1 MDSRQIVLVTGASS
15 GIGKAAAELFAKSGY
30 VVYGTSRHGRYETIG
45 PQGAAFTLLPM
56 TLQDETT
63 VQAAVKYVL
72 SRHSRIDILVNAAGS
87 GIAGAVEETSAD
99 EAREQFDV
107 LFFGN
112 IRVLNYVLPAMR
124 AAGRGLVINVGS
136 VASFFPLP
144 FQGMYSAAK
153 AALFSMT
160 CALRVEMKPFGVKC
174 CQIEP
179 GDAKTNFTA
188 RRVLTKKS
196 RNTAYGA
203 SFLRALYEI
212 ERSEM
217 AGKDP
222 AHYAEAIVKAA
233 RMKNPPARI
242 CPDFQYRALRVF
254 SSILPWRAF
263 EKVIAAMYLTKDPPH
278 GWDLKHC
285 IGGQQ
290 YYGRIESHHGTAQ
303 LPCISGPSG
312 VGRDHR
318 SAAQSGHG
326 RAVSDELSAVGVSGD
341 AGPREKGRDVGAG
354 HLLEHAE
361 KSAARHTDH
370 G

>member
-15 GIGKAAAELFAKSGY
+15 GIGKAAAELFAKRGY
-30 VVYGTSRHGRYETIG
+30 QVYGTSRRGRYESVG
-45 PQGAAFTLLPM
+45 PEGAAFTLLPM
-56 TLQDETT
+56 TLQDEAS
-63 VQAAVKYVL
+63 VQAAVQYVL
-72 SRHSRIDILVNAAGS
+72 ERHGRIDILVNAAGS

-107 LFFGN
+107 LFFGVV
-112 IRVLNYVLPAMR
+112 RVLNHVLPAMR

-160 CALRVEMKPFGVKC
+160 CALRMEMKPFGIRF

-179 GDAKTNFTA
+179 GDSKTGFTE

-196 RNTAYGA
+196 RSSAYGM
-203 SFLRALYEI
+203 SFLRALYEM

-233 RMKNPPARI
+233 EMKNPPARI
-242 CPDFQYRALRVF
+242 CPDFEYRALRVV
-254 SSILPWRAF
+254 SSILPWRVA
-263 EKVIAAMYLTKDPPH
+263 EKAIAGMYLSKDPPE
-278 GWDLKHC
+278 GWDLEHR
-285 IGGQQ
+285 IGGQ
-290 YYGRIESHHGTAQ
+290 
-303 LPCISGPSG
+303 P
-312 VGRDHR
+312 
-318 SAAQSGHG
+318 
-326 RAVSDELSAVGVSGD
+326 
-341 AGPREKGRDVGAG
+341 
-354 HLLEHAE
+354 
-361 KSAARHTDH
+361 
-370 G
+370 

>member
-15 GIGKAAAELFAKSGY
+15 GIGKAAAELFAKRGY
-30 VVYGTSRHGRYETIG
+30 QVYGTSRRGRYESVG
-45 PQGAAFTLLPM
+45 PEGAAFTLLPM
-56 TLQDETT
+56 TLQDEAS
-63 VQAAVKYVL
+63 VQAAVQYVL
-72 SRHSRIDILVNAAGS
+72 ERHGRIDILVNAAGS

-107 LFFGN
+107 LFFG
-112 IRVLNYVLPAMR
+112 IVRVLNYVLPAMR

-160 CALRVEMKPFGVKC
+160 CALRMEMKPFGIRF

-179 GDAKTNFTA
+179 GDSKTGFTE

-196 RNTAYGA
+196 RSSAYGM
-203 SFLRALYEI
+203 SFLRALYEM

-233 RMKNPPARI
+233 EMKSPPARI
-242 CPDFQYRALRVF
+242 CPDFEYRALRVI
-254 SSILPWRAF
+254 SAILPWRVA
-263 EKVIAAMYLTKDPPH
+263 EKAIIGMYLSKDPPQ
-278 GWDLKHC
+278 GWDLEHR
-285 IGGQQ
+285 IGGQ
-290 YYGRIESHHGTAQ
+290 
-303 LPCISGPSG
+303 P
-312 VGRDHR
+312 
-318 SAAQSGHG
+318 
-326 RAVSDELSAVGVSGD
+326 
-341 AGPREKGRDVGAG
+341 
-354 HLLEHAE
+354 
-361 KSAARHTDH
+361 
-370 G
+370 